1 MSVNT
6 GVHASTGTIV
16 ILSASSGNN
25 TSTTVDCKNT
35 GLLRVHCQAASSW
48 DGTLTFNTR
57 MDGAN
62 WVLTQGVQVS
72 NGTAITTATGTTL
85 SMMFLFDVS
94 GAEDFQ
100 AVISGHSTGTITVT
114 ARGVGL

>member
-6 GVHASTGTIV
+6 GVQASTGTIV

-25 TSTTVDCKNT
+25 TSSTVDCKGT
-35 GLLRVHCQAASSW
+35 GLLLVHCQAASSW
-48 DGTLTFNTR
+48 DGTLTFSTR
-57 MDGAN
+57 LDGTN
-62 WVLTQGVQVS
+62 WVTTQGVQIS

-85 SMMFLFDVS
+85 SMMFRFDVS
-94 GAEDFQ
+94 AVLEFR

>member
-6 GVHASTGTIV
+6 GVLASIGTIK
-16 ILSASSGNN
+16 ILSASSGDN
-25 TSTTVDCKNT
+25 TSTTVDVSNT
-35 GLLRVHCQAASSW
+35 GLLLVHCQAASSW
-48 DGTLTFNTR
+48 DGTLTFSTR
-57 MDGAN
+57 LDGTN
-62 WVLTQGVQVS
+62 WVTTQGVQIS

-85 SMMFLFDVS
+85 SMMFRFDVS
-94 GAEDFQ
+94 GVLEFR